1 MNLDPLIRAV
11 QQKVGVDPDGAPGP
25 KTWKAIYAAVFGAP
39 YQEGK
44 LDQALGAVDP
54 RSEKNIATLLSEV
67 RPYARALIH
76 AAAKQGIEIK
86 VISGTRTYEEQ
97 NALYE
102 QGRTK
107 PGEIVTNARAGFS
120 NHNFGIAFDVGVFQ
134 GAKYIPDSPAYA
146 AVGAI
151 GQSLGIEWGGNF
163 VSFVDQPHFQ
173 IRPPWARHMTE
184 KQMLAELR
192 ERRESGVRVFA

>member
-44 LDQALGAVDP
+44 LDHALGAVDP
-54 RSEKNIATLLSEV
+54 RSEKNIATLLPEV
-67 RPYARALIH
+67 QPYARALIH

-107 PGEIVTNARAGFS
+107 PGEIVTNAKPGYSSHQFS
-120 NHNFGIAFDVGVFQ
+120 IAFDIAVFQ
-134 GAKYIPDSPAYA
+134 GGRYLPESPLYK
-146 AVGAI
+146 GRRLPWKI
-151 GQSLGIEWGGNF
+151 SRPRLG
-163 VSFVDQPHFQ
+163 
-173 IRPPWARHMTE
+173 R
-184 KQMLAELR
+184 
-192 ERRESGVRVFA
+192 